1 MGRISNLKAKD
12 MKKVITKERCRLPKV
27 LVIRWEE
34 IQISKNGRK
43 ELRVHS
49 RAV

>member
-1 MGRISNLKAKD
+1 
-12 MKKVITKERCRLPKV
+12 MKKVTTKTRVRLPKV

-34 IQISKNGRK
+34 IRTDGKGRK
-43 ELRVHS
+43 ELRMRS